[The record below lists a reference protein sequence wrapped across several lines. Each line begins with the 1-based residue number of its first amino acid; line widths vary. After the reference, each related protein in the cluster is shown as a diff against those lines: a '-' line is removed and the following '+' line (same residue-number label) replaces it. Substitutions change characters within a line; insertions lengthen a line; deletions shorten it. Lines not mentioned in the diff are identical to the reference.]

1 MAYGSNMAV
10 KPQDRDAPL
19 QRVIAKFGVRGLA
32 RELGIKG
39 PSVANW
45 KRIPA
50 ERVLQIE
57 ALTGIDRAK
66 LRPDL
71 HGPRRTHPTRRGDNL
86 AA

>member
-1 MAYGSNMAV
+1 MAK
-10 KPQDRDAPL
+10 KPINRDPAL
-19 QRVIAKFGVRGLA
+19 QRVIAKCGVRGLA

-39 PSVANW
+39 PSVGQW
-45 KRIPA
+45 TRIPA

-57 ALTGIDRAK
+57 AITGIDRAK

-71 HGPRRTHPTRRGDNL
+71 YGPKRPRPTRRGDNL